1 MTKNELR
8 KKFRHLATQNLEPA
22 DYCNEA
28 VGYIHES
35 NSKYDWVGVYIAKP
49 ETLEIPDNSY
59 YVGPVTQHTVIP
71 YDEGICGAAA
81 TQRETIVVDDVNK
94 DPRFIACSITTQSE
108 IVVPIEKSD
117 TLYGVLDL
125 DSDTPAA
132 FTTEDQ
138 QFLEDASALIAE
150 YFEKNFDRVK

>member
-8 KKFRHLATQNLEPA
+8 KKFRHLATQNLIPA
-22 DYCNEA
+22 EYCKNA
-28 VGYIHES
+28 VGYIQES
-35 NSKYDWVGVYIAKP
+35 NPKYDWVGVYIAKP
-49 ETLEIPDNSY
+49 DALEIQDNSY

-81 TQRETIVVDDVNK
+81 TQRETIVVDDVNN
-94 DPRFIACSITTQSE
+94 DPRFIACSINTQSE
-108 IVVPIEKSD
+108 IVVPIAKDGS
-117 TLYGVLDL
+117 LYGVLDL

-132 FTTEDQ
+132 FTPEDQ

-150 YFEKNFDRVK
+150 YLEKNFDRFT